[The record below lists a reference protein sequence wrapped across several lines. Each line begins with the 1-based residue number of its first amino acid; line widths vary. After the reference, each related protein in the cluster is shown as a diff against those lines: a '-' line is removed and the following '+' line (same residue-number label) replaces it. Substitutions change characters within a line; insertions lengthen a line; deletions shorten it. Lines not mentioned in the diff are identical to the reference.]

1 MDRAPDSGS
10 GCAGSTPVR
19 RGRPNLVD
27 PYGRFGFF
35 VNGGHM
41 KAFGEGSYAITRQN
55 VPNAGAL
62 NSYNDLRGKIIECQK
77 KESKE
82 GQLQGV
88 AVR

>member
-1 MDRAPDSGS
+1 
-10 GCAGSTPVR
+10 
-19 RGRPNLVD
+19 
-27 PYGRFGFF
+27 
-35 VNGGHM
+35 M

>member
-1 MDRAPDSGS
+1 
-10 GCAGSTPVR
+10 
-19 RGRPNLVD
+19 
-27 PYGRFGFF
+27 
-35 VNGGHM
+35 M
-41 KAFGEGSYAITRQN
+41 KAFGEGSYAITRQK
-55 VPNAGAL
+55 VPNAGTL